1 MMKVILTGEF
11 NVKHGYPGIGHLA
24 KQTLRFHRL
33 SLELRKLREQLRIIK
48 N

>member
-1 MMKVILTGEF
+1 MIEVILRGEF
-11 NVKHGYPGIGHLA
+11 NVKHGHPGIGHLA
-24 KQTLRFHRL
+24 KGTLRFHRL